1 MKNAERWKILSKKPK
16 RFFFDKTDSPRFVE
30 NHTRMV
36 ISVLAYNLVNFLKT
50 IAFKKI
56 DQGMTIQTIRLHFL
70 KIAGKLVQ
78 TARKI
83 YLKLSSYHVQQ
94 NEFYA
99 IFRRL
104 RRCQ

>member
-1 MKNAERWKILSKKPK
+1 MENFIKEAKTG
-16 RFFFDKTDSPRFVE
+16 FFFDKTDSPRFVE
-30 NHTRMV
+30 NHTRMM

-78 TARKI
+78 TARK
-83 YLKLSSYHVQQ
+83 YTLSYQSIMCNKTNSMQ
-94 NEFYA
+94 FSGA
-99 IFRRL
+99 
-104 RRCQ
+104 